1 MGRVDDP
8 DLFGDGDEPFAEGAW
23 TGSPEHRGHPSS
35 TPAAPLVPVG
45 EPAVELPM
53 EPIAIPIRHRSRRST
68 RRRRRRARE
77 PQGRTTAERRRPRSG
92 AELRRI
98 RRLVALGM
106 VLIATSVTLGSALR
120 DDGPAVPDPAGG
132 GPAPAAALIP
142 SGPPVP
148 LKLASRG
155 SVVLYVPIAAA
166 RVTAIDYHTVDG
178 ARALDLTPSGRLLNA
193 SLLDRLERQV
203 IGGTAA
209 TPSYYESGG
218 STQSVDVGAAA
229 GTQLYAPVTGV
240 VVGITPYVVSGRAW
254 GSVVSVQPLGDPTVV
269 VVLSNLAPD
278 PSLRV
283 GSDISA
289 QTPTLLGTVVD
300 LSPVLKMDIAQYT
313 ADAGNHVHIEV
324 RPAEVLAI
332 P

>member
-1 MGRVDDP
+1 VKPDDP

-23 TGSPEHRGHPSS
+23 SGSPEHRGHPS
-35 TPAAPLVPVG
+35 TPPEGPSEATGDLPMVAIPVPV
-45 EPAVELPM
+45 
-53 EPIAIPIRHRSRRST
+53 RRNAAT
-68 RRRRRRARE
+68 GGRRRRRGVRRSPAPE
-77 PQGRTTAERRRPRSG
+77 TVPRRRRQRSG
-92 AELRRI
+92 SELRRI

-120 DDGPAVPDPAGG
+120 DDGPSVPDPTRG

-142 SGPPVP
+142 SGPPLP

-155 SVVLYVPIAAA
+155 PVVLYVPIASP
-166 RVTAIDYHTVDG
+166 RVTAIDYHAVDG
-178 ARALDLTPSGRLLNA
+178 TRALDLAPSGRMLNA
-193 SLLDRLERQV
+193 GLLDRIERQI
-203 IGGTAA
+203 IGASAGG
-209 TPSYYESGG
+209 PSYYVSGG

-240 VVGITPYVVSGRAW
+240 VVGITPYILNGRAW
-254 GSVVSVQPLGDPTVV
+254 GAVVTIQPLGDPTVV
-269 VVLSNLAPD
+269 VVVSGVAPD
-278 PSLRV
+278 PTLRV
-283 GSDISA
+283 GSEVSA
-289 QTPTLLGTVVD
+289 QTPTLMGTVVD
-300 LSPVLKMDIAQYT
+300 LSPVLKMDISQYT